1 MNTTAIHTETED
13 RQIVKSVLDKAEKP
27 KAFLNYVVDFS
38 EDSSGDPAAWVKIKV
53 DEKKALANIEAIN
66 SFARKLQRAI
76 LEEGATR
83 WPYVIMVT
91 TQPHKTTKK
100 SLLMPR
106 KAVKKPTAK
115 KK

>member
-1 MNTTAIHTETED
+1 MNMKAIQTETED
-13 RQIVKSVLDKAEKP
+13 RQIVKSVLDRVDKP
-27 KAFLNYVVDFS
+27 KAFLNYVIDFA

-76 LEEGATR
+76 LEEGSTR

-91 TQPHKTTKK
+91 TLSPKTSKK
-100 SLLMPR
+100 PVSASR
-106 KAVKKPTAK
+106 KAAKKAAAK